1 MIGAFRTRRPARLGL
16 GWERKFGAG
25 RQQEAERQQHAAA
38 GHAHAAHPKL
48 ITHSWGN
55 ERSLV
60 EQRTSLGSTPP
71 HPRAHPAGAGLALR
85 AADAELVAFGVGELE
100 PAQAVLV
107 VRLFLQALGSE
118 RLEPSGL

>member
-1 MIGAFRTRRPARLGL
+1 MIGAVWAGRPARLSL

-25 RQQEAERQQHAAA
+25 RQQEAECQQHAAA
-38 GHAHAAHPKL
+38 GHAHATHPKL
-48 ITHSWGN
+48 ITHSWSN

-71 HPRAHPAGAGLALR
+71 PRAHAAGAGLASR
-85 AADAELVAFGVGELE
+85 ASNAELVAFGVGELE

-118 RLEPSGL
+118 RLESSGL